1 MSEPSG
7 SYELDSSNNREEIMR
22 KLASDL
28 EAEKQIRS
36 ARKSKGIP
44 ALMRLAEVANG
55 GSGQC
60 RQVRL
65 VLLGLY
71 NGASWPL
78 DLTGLRGLDAD
89 LQKAVLDVIELDW
102 CGHEIHTY
110 IENGE
115 AMFQDWWERETG
127 RQE

>member
-1 MSEPSG
+1 MSEPTKRYG
-7 SYELDSSNNREEIMR
+7 STVPNSRSEMTE
-22 KLASDL
+22 KLAS
-28 EAEKQIRS
+28 AMNTEKKIRS
-36 ARKSKGIP
+36 ARQAQGIP
-44 ALMRLAEVANG
+44 ALKKLAAVAEG

-60 RQVRL
+60 RQIRL

-115 AMFQDWWERETG
+115 AIFQDWWEREAG
-127 RQE
+127 R